1 MNRTYCGS
9 VNIKSIDKR
18 ITVNGWVNTR
28 RDHGGVIFID
38 LRDHTGVL
46 QVVFNPDSEETFKNA
61 QNLRSEYVL
70 ELTGIIKKR
79 LEGTINK
86 DMSTG
91 EVELIVDELI
101 IQNISKTPPFTRV
114 LDAVNGLDEGQ
125 GKWRALSHIR
135 SDGRTVRLD
144 LHDSTKVNEILTA
157 TLPLVESFPIRYI
170 VGRGV
175 PASRQPKLRQLVL
188 EVIDGQFPKTRQ
200 SRFTSAIEVGP
211 ELSEE
216 LRNQRKKVNRL
227 LAIFLPIA
235 TFLGWLEMR

>member
-1 MNRTYCGS
+1 MAEQATERVGLWLGLQAGGFLGLYFGFSLALVSALTSPDEILRIVYFMAIPPFIGS
-9 VNIKSIDKR
+9 ILL
-18 ITVNGWVNTR
+18 GPFLAR
-28 RDHGGVIFID
+28 RV
-38 LRDHTGVL
+38 RP
-46 QVVFNPDSEETFKNA
+46 VV
-61 QNLRSEYVL
+61 
-70 ELTGIIKKR
+70 
-79 LEGTINK
+79 
-86 DMSTG
+86 
-91 EVELIVDELI
+91 
-101 IQNISKTPPFTRV
+101 SKTPPFTRV
-114 LDAVNGLDEGQ
+114 LDAVNGLHEGQ

-170 VGRGV
+170 VGRGI

-188 EVIDGQFPKTRQ
+188 EVIDGQFPKTSQ

>member
-1 MNRTYCGS
+1 MTEQATERVGLWLGLQAGGFLGLYFGFSLALVSALTSPDEILRIVYFMAIPPFIGS
-9 VNIKSIDKR
+9 ILL
-18 ITVNGWVNTR
+18 GPFLAR
-28 RDHGGVIFID
+28 RV
-38 LRDHTGVL
+38 RP
-46 QVVFNPDSEETFKNA
+46 VV
-61 QNLRSEYVL
+61 
-70 ELTGIIKKR
+70 
-79 LEGTINK
+79 
-86 DMSTG
+86 
-91 EVELIVDELI
+91 
-101 IQNISKTPPFTRV
+101 SKTPPFTRV
-114 LDAVNGLDEGQ
+114 LDAVSGLDEGQ

-144 LHDSTKVNEILTA
+144 LHDSTKVDQILTA

-170 VGRGV
+170 VGRGIA
-175 PASRQPKLRQLVL
+175 ASRQPKLRQLVL
-188 EVIDGQFPKTRQ
+188 EVIDGQFPRTRQ